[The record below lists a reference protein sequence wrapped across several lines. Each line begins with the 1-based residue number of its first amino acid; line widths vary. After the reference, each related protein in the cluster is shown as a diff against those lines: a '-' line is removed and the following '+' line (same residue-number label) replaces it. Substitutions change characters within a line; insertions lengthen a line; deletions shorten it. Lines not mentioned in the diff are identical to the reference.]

1 MTRELELELLLD
13 SPDTSDYT
21 FDTLETP
28 PHPSTVRESHGM
40 MDDASMQC
48 EVSPLLDASP
58 SLQSGQG
65 DGMRMMLESH
75 YYEARNSANVDEFVK
90 IVSLIEDDHEETWM
104 QVIKCKC
111 LKFIFEN
118 HVTSKRYEE
127 AISCLNSIIETR
139 IPRVQSQRII
149 NAILDAIE
157 REWDTSMNWCVFVTS
172 LTDCILSSLNQKRDA
187 VQSSLIF

>member
-28 PHPSTVRESHGM
+28 AHPSMTRESNVM

-58 SLQSGQG
+58 SLQSAQG
-65 DGMRMMLESH
+65 DGMRMMLESR
-75 YYEARNSANVDEFVK
+75 YYEAKNRANVDEFVK
-90 IVSLIEDDHEETWM
+90 IVSLIEDDQEETWM

-127 AISCLNSIIETR
+127 AISCTNSIVETK

-149 NAILDAIE
+149 NAILDAVE
-157 REWDTSMNWCVFVTS
+157 REWDASMSWCVFVVT
-172 LTDCILSSLNQKRDA
+172 LADCIMSSLNQKRDA
-187 VQSSLIF
+187 VQSLLIF